1 MCQSIKTI
9 SKGKNGELSLCVNC
23 KIYHLEFNNLY
34 FEFDYRQY
42 IQFKEYLKTI
52 DAQFWEYKYAKSTFK
67 RKIPIPSVQ
76 PNLVLMF
83 NRQEIEELKDL
94 FFRRKGKSL
103 LNVDDID
110 YQFVLN

>member
-1 MCQSIKTI
+1 MCEQLKTL
-9 SKGKNGELSLCVNC
+9 SKVKSGELSLCVDC

-42 IQFKEYLKTI
+42 LQFKEYLKTI
-52 DAQFWEYKYAKSTFK
+52 DIQFWECKYAQSILK

-76 PNLVLMF
+76 SNLVLLF
-83 NRQEIEELKDL
+83 NRQEIEELKTL
-94 FFRRKGKSL
+94 FLRRNTENYL
-103 LNVDDID
+103 DVDDID